1 MAHWREMP
9 GLADEVLELR
19 MAEGFTAD
27 PERAPTYLFDIMLR
41 GTSTRVGQLLL
52 RLDREDPGLALFAGH
67 IGVEI
72 APEHRGQRHAS
83 RAIRLLGP
91 LARGH
96 GFTELWL
103 TTSPDNLASRR
114 TLERL
119 GAQYVDTVEIPADS
133 DMRGLGLHEV
143 RRYRW
148 VL

>member
-1 MAHWREMP
+1 MP

-19 MAEGFTAD
+19 LADGFTAD
-27 PERAPTYLFDIMLR
+27 PERAPAYLFDIMLR

-52 RLDREDPGLALFAGH
+52 RLDREDPGLVAFAGH

-72 APEHRGQRHAS
+72 AAEHRGHRHAS

-96 GFTELWL
+96 GFAELWL
-103 TTSPDNLASRR
+103 TTSTDNLASRR

-119 GAQYVDTVEIPADS
+119 GAVYIDTVEIPADS
-133 DMRGLGLHEV
+133 DMHALGIHEV

-148 VL
+148 AL

>member
-1 MAHWREMP
+1 MAHWREMS

-27 PERAPTYLFDIMLR
+27 PGRAPAYLFDIMLR
-41 GTSTRVGQLLL
+41 GTSTRVGQVLL
-52 RLDREDPGLALFAGH
+52 RLDREDPGLVAFAGH

-72 APEHRGQRHAS
+72 AAEHRGHRHAS
-83 RAIRLLGP
+83 RAIRLLEP
-91 LARGH
+91 LARSH

-119 GAQYVDTVEIPADS
+119 GAVYIDTVEIPADS
-133 DMRGLGLHEV
+133 DMHALGIHEV

-148 VL
+148 TL